1 WRYGRRDAL
10 RMLYPP
16 LVSLVVTLG
25 ALGWLNQP
33 VNIFVIVGLILVLGI
48 GRDYSV
54 FLREGNPES
63 FSTALGVTLAALA
76 TFCSFGMLALSA
88 IPALHAFGLTT
99 LIGIL
104 VSYLTVPLAVMP
116 RARSIA

>member
-1 WRYGRRDAL
+1 
-10 RMLYPP
+10 
-16 LVSLVVTLG
+16 
-25 ALGWLNQP
+25 
-33 VNIFVIVGLILVLGI
+33 
-48 GRDYSV
+48 
-54 FLREGNPES
+54 
-63 FSTALGVTLAALA
+63 VTLAALA

-104 VSYLTVPLAVMP
+104 VSYLTVPLAVVP